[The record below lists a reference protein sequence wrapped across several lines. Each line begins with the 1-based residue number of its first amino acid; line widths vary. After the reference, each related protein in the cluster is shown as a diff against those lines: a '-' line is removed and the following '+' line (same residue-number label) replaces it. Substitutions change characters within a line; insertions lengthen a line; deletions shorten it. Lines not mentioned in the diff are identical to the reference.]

1 MDADDFR
8 DYILGFIFYKYL
20 STKMDLYANTI
31 QNQTVWLS
39 RSQGH
44 ADEALLMQEI
54 KQLAIDK
61 LGFS

>member
-1 MDADDFR
+1 M
-8 DYILGFIFYKYL
+8 LTT
-20 STKMDLYANTI
+20 TKTRRFD
-31 QNQTVWLS
+31 LS
-39 RSQGH
+39 RRGH

>member
-1 MDADDFR
+1 
-8 DYILGFIFYKYL
+8 
-20 STKMDLYANTI
+20 MDLYANTI
-31 QNQTVWLS
+31 LKTRRFDLS

-44 ADEALLMQEI
+44 ADEALLMQI